1 MTIDLILGTAGHID
15 HGKTSLVRALTG
27 VDTDRLPEE
36 RRRGI
41 TIELG
46 FAELLLDQY
55 RLGIVDVPGHER
67 FVRNMLAGATGMDL
81 ALLVVAADD
90 SIKPQTREHLD
101 ILRLLHLEAGVIAL
115 TKCDLAEPAW
125 LDLVE
130 EEIREL
136 VADTFLADAPIVRTS
151 SQTGAGIEP
160 LRDRLCEAAARAADS
175 RRISRTAAPF
185 RMAIDRCFTIAGHG
199 TIVTG
204 SVSSGSATVGDEL
217 RIEPLGRQVRVRG
230 LQNHD
235 RTVDQVHR
243 GQRAAVNLAGV
254 RHDEI
259 DRGQEL
265 ASPGHLVPSRLLT
278 VQLSLIGELARP
290 LKNRARVRVHLGTAE
305 LLATLLLLDRDEAGP
320 GESVPA
326 QLFLN
331 QPAVAVW
338 AQPFV
343 LRTESPVLTVGGG
356 LVLNPNAERLRKPD
370 ADVIGLVEDLRS
382 PDVQRRASAAL
393 FFAGL
398 RDWRPED
405 LARTAG
411 IDQSDEVT
419 ETLRSSGDLCEISLS
434 PTRTICIHQKVIQR
448 LGDRMEALLRKM
460 HRHNPLRSTLDR
472 HQVAAAFRYLPDAA
486 LFDAIVEH
494 LRQSGRIRTAGRG
507 LAVTGE
513 GPKLS
518 ASERKLLT
526 ELLDTFRRAGI
537 QSPTVD
543 QCRKQAARSPQSVPQ
558 LIALAAAD
566 GDLVEV
572 ANDYYLHAEVDQQLK
587 EQLRQQLSEG
597 RGLTLSE
604 IRELLGTT
612 RKYAVPYCEYL
623 DRTGFTRREGDVRF
637 LA

>member
-1 MTIDLILGTAGHID
+1 
-15 HGKTSLVRALTG
+15 
-27 VDTDRLPEE
+27 
-36 RRRGI
+36 
-41 TIELG
+41 
-46 FAELLLDQY
+46 
-55 RLGIVDVPGHER
+55 
-67 FVRNMLAGATGMDL
+67 
-81 ALLVVAADD
+81 
-90 SIKPQTREHLD
+90 
-101 ILRLLHLEAGVIAL
+101 
-115 TKCDLAEPAW
+115 
-125 LDLVE
+125 
-130 EEIREL
+130 
-136 VADTFLADAPIVRTS
+136 
-151 SQTGAGIEP
+151 
-160 LRDRLCEAAARAADS
+160 LRDRLREAAARAADS
-175 RRISRTAAPF
+175 RRIGRTAAPF

-204 SVSSGSATVGDEL
+204 SVSSGSAAVGDEL

-278 VQLSLIGELARP
+278 VQLSLIGHLGRP
-290 LKNRARVRVHLGTAE
+290 LKNRTRVRVHLGTAE

-343 LRTESPVLTVGGG
+343 VRTESPVSTVGGG

-411 IDQSDEVT
+411 IDQPGEAT
-419 ETLRSSGDLCEISLS
+419 EKLRSCGDLCEISLS
-434 PTRTICIHQKVIQR
+434 PTRTICIHHKVIQR

-460 HRHNPLRSTLDR
+460 HRQNPLRSTLDR

-494 LRQSGRIRTAGRG
+494 LRRSGRIRTAGRG

-513 GPKLS
+513 GPNLS
-518 ASERKLLT
+518 ASERKLLA

-566 GDLVEV
+566 GDLVEI
-572 ANDYYLHAEVDQQLK
+572 ASDYYLHAEVDQQLK

>member
-1 MTIDLILGTAGHID
+1 
-15 HGKTSLVRALTG
+15 LVRALTG

-36 RRRGI
+36 KRRGI

-151 SQTGAGIEP
+151 SQTGAGIES
-160 LRDRLCEAAARAADS
+160 LRDRLCQAAARAANS

-204 SVSSGSATVGDEL
+204 SVSSGSAAVGDEL

-278 VQLSLIGELARP
+278 VQLSLIGQLARP

-305 LLATLLLLDRDEAGP
+305 LLATLLWLDRDEAGP

-343 LRTESPVLTVGGG
+343 LRTESPVSTVGGG

-370 ADVIGLVEDLRS
+370 AEVIGLLEDLRS

-411 IDQSDEVT
+411 IDQPDEVT
-419 ETLRSSGDLCEISLS
+419 ETLRGSGDLCEISLS
-434 PTRTICIHQKVIQR
+434 PTRTIRIHQKVIQR

-460 HRHNPLRSTLDR
+460 HRQNPLRSTLDR

-486 LFDAIVEH
+486 LFDAVVEH
-494 LRQSGRIRTAGRG
+494 LRRGGRIRTAGRG

-513 GPKLS
+513 GPQLS

-526 ELLDTFRRAGI
+526 ELIDTFRRAGI

-543 QCRKQAARSPQSVPQ
+543 QCRKQAARSPQSVAQ

-566 GDLVEV
+566 GDLVEI

-637 LA
+637 LV

>member
-81 ALLVVAADD
+81 ALLVVACGRFHQA
-90 SIKPQTREHLD
+90 
-101 ILRLLHLEAGVIAL
+101 
-115 TKCDLAEPAW
+115 
-125 LDLVE
+125 
-130 EEIREL
+130 
-136 VADTFLADAPIVRTS
+136 ADARAPGHPAVATPRSRGDRADEVRSGRTRLAGLGRGGDS
-151 SQTGAGIEP
+151 RTGGRYVP
-160 LRDRLCEAAARAADS
+160 GRCPDRPHQQPDRSGHRTLRDRLCEAAARAADS

-278 VQLSLIGELARP
+278 VQLSLIGQLARP

-370 ADVIGLVEDLRS
+370 AEVIGLVEDLRS

-460 HRHNPLRSTLDR
+460 HRQNPLRSTLDR

-494 LRQSGRIRTAGRG
+494 LRRSGRIRTAGRG

-526 ELLDTFRRAGI
+526 ELIDIFRRAGI

-572 ANDYYLHAEVDQQLK
+572 ASDYYLHAEVDQQLK